1 MSCLAN
7 ITNNGEWTQDINGQH
22 NFFVKVLNGM
32 CYINITNLP
41 IEMTTTQYQMIAP
54 NGLPKP
60 KNAVYV
66 NAINGGNVAEG
77 LLILIGT
84 DGSATLLAM
93 SAGSKG
99 VISSFTYLLA

>member
-1 MSCLAN
+1 M
-7 ITNNGEWTQDINGQH
+7 DINDHH

-32 CYINITNLP
+32 CYINITNAP
-41 IEMTTTQYQMIAP
+41 YEMTTTQYQMIAP

-60 KNAVYV
+60 KNAFYA

-77 LLILIGT
+77 LLILIET
-84 DGSATLLAM
+84 DGSATLLTM
-93 SAGSKG
+93 STGLKG